1 MFCPQCGAPNEE
13 GSIYC
18 GNCGAVLEEGMALEG
33 NTVQDTGPTP
43 EETSI
48 EPPAEPAIE
57 AVGSEAQAAAP
68 VPRPAAAST
77 AGPTPATSGLAIASL
92 LLGIGGLTI
101 LPLLGS
107 ILAIIF
113 GYMARREIRQRP
125 YELQGDGMA
134 LAGIIMGWI
143 AVGLAIVGLVLGV
156 GLGVCG
162 VCAGL
167 GSAEW

>member
-1 MFCPQCGAPNEE
+1 M
-13 GSIYC
+13 
-18 GNCGAVLEEGMALEG
+18 VLEGDTA
-33 NTVQDTGPTP
+33 QDTGPAP
-43 EETSI
+43 EQTAI
-48 EPPAEPAIE
+48 EPPAEPAVE
-57 AVGSEAQAAAP
+57 EVQAAVQAP
-68 VPRPAAAST
+68 ASRPAPAAP

-107 ILAIIF
+107 IFAIIF
-113 GYMARREIRQRP
+113 GYMARREIRQRSH
-125 YELQGDGMA
+125 ELQGDGMA

-143 AVGLAIVGLVLGV
+143 AVGLAVVGLLLGV

-162 VCAGL
+162 LCATL